1 MRPTLAEPEARLRFL
16 GILPLVSG
24 IVGEQRGQR
33 RHARRNHELL
43 VASAREVF
51 AEQGVEAPLEEI
63 ARRAGVGIGTLYRH
77 FTTREALV
85 EAILEERIGEL
96 LALADAAAADPDGW
110 NALVGF
116 LNNALELQARDRVL
130 RALLLRHPLGEARFA
145 SAREDLR
152 RRFEQLLE
160 AARKQGA
167 LRADFTLSD
176 LALLFWSFTPL
187 IDATAEIAP
196 TNWRRHLRIVLDG
209 LRAEAATAQ
218 AEPALTEAQLRRA
231 TQALHAQRV
240 HRPPSTPSRLKTRR
254 RDART

>member
-1 MRPTLAEPEARLRFL
+1 MGVETVAASKYEVTTQERWLRPPRSPTIVGSAVETIVWSSAARNMPSISATKTMRRARPRSGASVAGALIRPTLAEPEARLRFL

-24 IVGEQRGQR
+24 IVGE
-33 RHARRNHELL
+33 
-43 VASAREVF
+43 
-51 AEQGVEAPLEEI
+51 
-63 ARRAGVGIGTLYRH
+63 
-77 FTTREALV
+77 
-85 EAILEERIGEL
+85 L

-116 LNNALELQARDRVL
+116 LNSALELQARDRVL

-209 LRAEAATAQ
+209 L
-218 AEPALTEAQLRRA
+218 
-231 TQALHAQRV
+231 
-240 HRPPSTPSRLKTRR
+240 
-254 RDART
+254 

>member
-1 MRPTLAEPEARLRFL
+1 M
-16 GILPLVSG
+16 SG
-24 IVGEQRGQR
+24 IVGEQRGRR
-33 RHARRNHELL
+33 RHALRNHELL

-85 EAILEERIGEL
+85 EAIFEERIGEL
-96 LALADAAAADPDGW
+96 LALADSAAAEPDGW

-116 LNNALELQARDRVL
+116 LEKALELQARDRVL
-130 RALLLRHPLGEARFA
+130 RALLLRYPRGEGRLA

-152 RRFEQLLE
+152 RLFGQLLE
-160 AARKQGA
+160 VAREQGT
-167 LRADFTLSD
+167 LRADFTVSD

-187 IDATAEIAP
+187 IAATAEIAP
-196 TNWRRHLRIVLDG
+196 TAWRRHLRIVLDG

-218 AEPALTEAQLRRA
+218 AEPPLTEAELRRA
-231 TQALHAQRV
+231 THALHEQRA
-240 HRPPSTPSRLKTRR
+240 HRR
-254 RDART
+254 RT

>member
-152 RRFEQLLE
+152 RRFEQLLLVNDLGRKVNSILNLDLLLRQAVVDVQRTFGYRHVSLFMVDRRTKRISLKAQSSRTPGTDVFFKSSRR
-160 AARKQGA
+160 AAES
-167 LRADFTLSD
+167 L
-176 LALLFWSFTPL
+176 
-187 IDATAEIAP
+187 
-196 TNWRRHLRIVLDG
+196 NWRSSVGNVRSFSSFVTGIG
-209 LRAEAATAQ
+209 SI
-218 AEPALTEAQLRRA
+218 LTL
-231 TQALHAQRV
+231 T
-240 HRPPSTPSRLKTRR
+240 
-254 RDART
+254 